1 MNFIARLLGRQAQAQ
16 VPTLASTAL
25 TSRDATRRELASMA
39 LRDTLRKHGIPQGWI
54 AGEASPVLT
63 ARKERGVHL
72 RLVLR
77 HWHPAL
83 PSCLVA
89 LQKSIAGRLHRL
101 DPLSC
106 DWLVGISWK
115 FELADETACPALPQP
130 TYWDDARPQQAAATA
145 KAQRAA
151 PERSEAVKR
160 MLAQR
165 DEAFADRARPSND
178 FSPTQPML
186 LPGTA

>member
-1 MNFIARLLGRQAQAQ
+1 MNFIARLLGRRPQAQA
-16 VPTLASTAL
+16 PAPSAPAL
-25 TSRDATRRELASMA
+25 TSRDATRRELAAMA

-83 PSCLVA
+83 PACLVA
-89 LQKSIAGRLHRL
+89 LQKSIASRLNRL

-130 TYWDDARPQQAAATA
+130 AFWDGAPAQPALAAVKPQHAAREPAHAL
-145 KAQRAA
+145 
-151 PERSEAVKR
+151 KR

-165 DEAFADRARPSND
+165 DDAFADRARQAAD

>member
-1 MNFIARLLGRQAQAQ
+1 MNLIARLLGRQPQAAA
-16 VPTLASTAL
+16 PTLGAPAL

-39 LRDTLRKHGIPQGWI
+39 LRDTLRKHGIPHGWI

-77 HWHPAL
+77 HWHPTL
-83 PSCLVA
+83 PGCLVA
-89 LQKSIAGRLHRL
+89 LQKSIASRLQRL
-101 DPLSC
+101 DPLSSE
-106 DWLVGISWK
+106 WLVGISWK

-130 TYWDDARPQQAAATA
+130 AYWEAAQPQQAVATARPQRAAAE
-145 KAQRAA
+145 K
-151 PERSEAVKR
+151 SEAVKR
-160 MLAQR
+160 KLAQR
-165 DEAFADRARPSND
+165 DEAFADRARQSND
-178 FSPTQPML
+178 FSPTEPML

>member
-1 MNFIARLLGRQAQAQ
+1 MNFIARLLGRQAQAR
-16 VPTLASTAL
+16 VPTLASPAL

-39 LRDTLRKHGIPQGWI
+39 LRDTLRKHGIPHGWI

-89 LQKSIAGRLHRL
+89 LQRSITSRLNRL

-115 FELADETACPALPQP
+115 FELADEAACPTLPQP
-130 TYWDDARPQQAAATA
+130 AYWDDARAQPAIATA
-145 KAQRAA
+145 KPQRAA
-151 PERSEAVKR
+151 AERSEAVKR
-160 MLAQR
+160 LIAQR
-165 DEAFADRARPSND
+165 DPAFAERTRPSND
-178 FSPTQPML
+178 FSPTEPML

>member
-1 MNFIARLLGRQAQAQ
+1 MNFFARLLGRQPQAQA
-16 VPTLASTAL
+16 PTVAAPAL

-39 LRDTLRKHGIPQGWI
+39 LRDTLRKHGIPHAWVT
-54 AGEASPVLT
+54 GEASPVLT
-63 ARKERGVHL
+63 ARRERGVHL

-89 LQKSIAGRLHRL
+89 LQKSIASRLQRL
-101 DPLSC
+101 DPLSS
-106 DWLVGISWK
+106 DWLVGVSWK
-115 FELADETACPALPQP
+115 FDLADETACPALPQP
-130 TYWDDARPQQAAATA
+130 TYWDEARPQPAVVTA
-145 KAQRAA
+145 RPQRAA
-151 PERSEAVKR
+151 AERSDAVKR

-165 DEAFADRARPSND
+165 DEAFADRARQSND

-186 LPGTA
+186 MPGTA